1 MRENVKKQKLQKKKL
16 IHFFSKKNIFLI
28 FLEFSFFHGKQTNWT
43 KKLAQNAANM
53 CLHDINNFRGKIT

>member
-1 MRENVKKQKLQKKKL
+1 MRENVKKQKLQKKNKY
-16 IHFFSKKNIFLI
+16 IFFRKKNIFLI